1 MKHLALITLLTV
13 CCTGC
18 TVPYFKSTQGT
29 LTTAGVSLPNSEI
42 MNFQI
47 ASYLSGQQIT
57 VKENSKKI
65 TYSWNTSETN
75 SYFGLIKT
83 GANRNGK
90 ITIDGK

>member
-1 MKHLALITLLTV
+1 MMKWLICLYAILL
-13 CCTGC
+13 TGC

-29 LTTAGVSLPNSEI
+29 LTNAGISLPNVDMAS
-42 MNFQI
+42 FQI